1 MNECS
6 AFSFNNRVHVQR
18 DNYKS
23 CLQASSMTTTRSAL
37 KYVNNYIYKLII
49 PDLTKNTWYDDPCL
63 YFLVLVW
70 ETSTKPGCNR
80 CFFASKY
87 GVALSFC
94 VARTSG
100 RNEVNAFKNVLFF
113 WTKLCLF
120 FLKIDD
126 NLLNVNCYLPAKLRE
141 VQRNMLI

>member
-1 MNECS
+1 MNECC

-63 YFLVLVW
+63 YFLVSVW

-94 VARTSG
+94 VTRTSG

-126 NLLNVNCYLPAKLRE
+126 NLLNDNCYLPAKLRE
-141 VQRNMLI
+141 VKRNMLI

>member
-1 MNECS
+1 MNECC
-6 AFSFNNRVHVQR
+6 AFSFNYRVHVKR

-49 PDLTKNTWYDDPCL
+49 PDLTKNTWYDDFCL
-63 YFLVLVW
+63 YFLVSVW

-94 VARTSG
+94 VTRTSG
-100 RNEVNAFKNVLFF
+100 RNEVNAFKKSFIF

-126 NLLNVNCYLPAKLRE
+126 NLLNVNCYLPTKLRE
-141 VQRNMLI
+141 VQWNMLI